1 MSSRQFYKKIGEVNY
16 DRKLL
21 EKAQRLARANGGTLN
36 VVAVEKLWK
45 DIRSDGKDKDHVDG
59 VWDVELRTIKYI
71 AENFRH
77 DAAASA
83 RMQSEIA
90 TAEAVRAAAAS
101 NSSSGRG
108 GAGTSAAA
116 QRSRRSVYSAGQAS
130 QSASST
136 AKAASSGDSG
146 DDEAEAEAEVVDWEK
161 ESAAAELEEAMLG
174 RCGAINVAKLKSAVE
189 RARATGVDAADVVAA
204 ERQLSLFHMLSESS
218 KGDYDQSLLDLA
230 EELTTGGRPLDP
242 EGAERLVEAALA
254 DGAGLAPDMANPMR
268 DRKTRD
274 CRLAWGANAELF
286 CRHEPSRTSQGST
299 RSTRPPREP

>member
-1 MSSRQFYKKIGEVNY
+1 MSSRQYYKKIGEVNY

-45 DIRSDGKDKDHVDG
+45 DIRSDGTDKDHVDG

-146 DDEAEAEAEVVDWEK
+146 DDEAEAE
-161 ESAAAELEEAMLG
+161 
-174 RCGAINVAKLKSAVE
+174 VE
-189 RARATGVDAADVVAA
+189 
-204 ERQLSLFHMLSESS
+204 
-218 KGDYDQSLLDLA
+218 GDYDQSLLDLA

-274 CRLAWGANAELF
+274 CRLAWGENAELF

-299 RSTRPPREP
+299 RSTRPLREP